1 MTYATLQT
9 DIASYL
15 HRTDLTAK
23 IPGFISLAEAFLFR
37 ELSIKGEETSVD
49 GVTVDGYAEL
59 PTDFLTLTKLSMTY
73 NGAARLLDYAPQSYV
88 PTSSNDNAIYYAL
101 ENGKLRVYG
110 TDDGAAYTMYYIPT
124 IPALSASQTTNWL
137 LDNAPDLYLY
147 ASSLEGAKYVRNVA
161 EVQYLSGL
169 VPSLLDS
176 VRRSAERKGQPTGG
190 SLQIKVRR

>member
-15 HRTDLTAK
+15 HRTDLTAV
-23 IPGFISLAEAFLFR
+23 IPTFISRAETSLFR
-37 ELSIKGEETSVD
+37 ELGIKGTETSAS
-49 GVTVDGYAEL
+49 GVTAADYLTL
-59 PTDFLTLTKLSMTY
+59 PADFSTLTKLSMTY
-73 NGAARLLDYAPQSYV
+73 NGAARLLDYAPQAYI
-88 PTSSNDNAIYYAL
+88 PTASNAQGLYYTL
-101 ENGKLRVYG
+101 ENGKIRIYG
-110 TDDGAAYTMYYIPT
+110 AGTGAAYTLYYIPT
-124 IPALSASQTTNWL
+124 IPALSSSQTTNWL

-176 VRRSAERKGQPTGG
+176 VRRAAERKGQPTGG